1 MKWLQSIKRLFTGMD
16 AQQRPTARILSE
28 QIHVSLRLL
37 PVSLAGQ
44 IIGALGIAARFW
56 PLVNHVMLVSWLVA
70 LTITVWLWARLRRR
84 FLADTRREAHIRE
97 WLRQW
102 MIQSVATGIVW
113 GFAGVAFLITQET
126 MDIVVLVSV
135 MVAVV
140 FASWPA
146 YSCWIP
152 SLFAVMLLSL
162 GPLTLGLTS
171 ALEIGQTALTVI
183 VIVLI
188 CFVLYSGRR
197 LSEVVVMAVT
207 RDAQNE
213 RLVARLKSE
222 KSRAESER
230 RAVAAASERRAKFF
244 AGANHDLRQPL
255 QAMGIY
261 LQILQMQSTPET
273 KDVIAQLGA
282 TAQNISTLVE
292 QLLEVSRIETG
303 HLDVKMENVS
313 VAELFAELAAE
324 FAPVAASKGFF
335 FLTRPL
341 PLTVHTDPLFVKR
354 ILTNLITNAIR
365 YSRKP
370 GSKIVLAA
378 RRLRNGRITI
388 GVYDQGPGISE
399 EDRHRIF
406 EAFYRGEA
414 GKHSE
419 TGYGLGLSIV
429 SGLAKRLGIPIT
441 VGSRLGRGSV
451 FRLEFTSVKN
461 AAAAHA
467 ADGLPLTTDLDM
479 RGVVGILEDN
489 DIVRNAVS
497 AIIHS
502 WGATVVSSREPSQ
515 EFISRMVT
523 EAQDG
528 NLAALLSDY
537 NLGEGVMTGL
547 EAIFAVR
554 IGAAR
559 NFPCVLLTAV
569 SEDVIARAYRT
580 LVLNPDNE
588 GQAMPVI
595 LQKPAGAEAL
605 ASALRRAVAE
615 NRKTTD

>member
-113 GFAGVAFLITQET
+113 GFAGVAFLITQDT

-313 VAELFAELAAE
+313 VAEHFAELAAE

-461 AAAAHA
+461 AAADHA

>member
-113 GFAGVAFLITQET
+113 GFAGVAFLITQDT

-171 ALEIGQTALTVI
+171 ALEIGQTALTMI

-461 AAAAHA
+461 AAADHA